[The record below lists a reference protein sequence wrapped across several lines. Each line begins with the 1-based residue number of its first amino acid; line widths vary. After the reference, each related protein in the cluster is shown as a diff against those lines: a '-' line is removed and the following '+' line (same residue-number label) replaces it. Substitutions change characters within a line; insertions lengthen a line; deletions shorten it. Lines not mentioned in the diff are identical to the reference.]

1 MKKLLFLSF
10 ALLLCTQA
18 MFAQRN
24 TAEDAMIEQAVN
36 RVISTKKFTFVANR
50 VLTSGGSQSA
60 LKNQNTMTVSND
72 TLRVRLPYF
81 GKGFSAADTGSDR
94 SPLNF
99 VTTDFKYSFEMN
111 KRGERIVTM
120 EVVSPAGDRFT
131 FTLTVAKGA
140 MAKLLIAG
148 TSRSNMN
155 YSGYIQDAPVESQ
168 D

>member
-1 MKKLLFLSF
+1 
-10 ALLLCTQA
+10 
-18 MFAQRN
+18 
-24 TAEDAMIEQAVN
+24 
-36 RVISTKKFTFVANR
+36 
-50 VLTSGGSQSA
+50 
-60 LKNQNTMTVSND
+60 
-72 TLRVRLPYF
+72 
-81 GKGFSAADTGSDR
+81 
-94 SPLNF
+94 
-99 VTTDFKYSFEMN
+99 MN